1 MEAYQTQWA
10 EFIAVGKAVM
20 MNPDL
25 ATLIAAGRESEIVL
39 SIDPYKADRY
49 RIPENLW
56 EQNMNRLSYLPPV
69 KDDVEWKAVD
79 I

>member
-1 MEAYQTQWA
+1 MA

-20 MNPDL
+20 MNPEL
-25 ATLIAAGRESEIVL
+25 ATLIANGRESEIVL

-69 KDDVEWKAVD
+69 KDDVEWKTVD